1 MMVGTMLQRWGCVA
15 LALGAFYLSSA
26 IGQAG
31 TSVSFREDGA
41 VETRQDAEPSPAA
54 TMRSRASQPPPGGN
68 PLWGVP
74 IDQLTATRE
83 RPLFTASRRPPVPP
97 ATPKPPAEAPPPPP
111 AEPERP
117 QLTAVGTVTG
127 EPQNVA
133 VVQDQ
138 TTKSLLRLHV
148 GEAVSGWFLRSID
161 TRSVTVEKN
170 GEAVTLALPA
180 PGSAPAK
187 PPAVSEARQAREE
200 S

>member
-15 LALGAFYLSSA
+15 LAAGAFCLSSA
-26 IGQAG
+26 FGQAG
-31 TSVSFREDGA
+31 TSVGLGEIGTGENRL
-41 VETRQDAEPSPAA
+41 DAEPTPAA
-54 TMRSRASQPPPGGN
+54 TKPLRAQQPPGGN

-74 IDQLTATRE
+74 INKLTATRE
-83 RPLFTASRRPPVPP
+83 RPLFTISRRPPAPP
-97 ATPKPPAEAPPPPP
+97 VAPQPPAEAPPVPP

-117 QLTAVGTVTG
+117 HLTLLGTVTS

-138 TTKSLLRLHV
+138 TKKSLVRLRV
-148 GEAVSGWFLRSID
+148 GEAVSGWFLRAID
-161 TRSVTVEKN
+161 ARSVTVEKN

-187 PPAVSEARQAREE
+187 PAAVSEIVRVGQE